1 MASKAQHQWLAFID
15 LKKIDLGKGDR
26 SITKGGV
33 YNAQFHISLPK
44 ELANNLL

>member
-1 MASKAQHQWLAFID
+1 MAKHNALFID

-44 ELANNLL
+44 ELANKNKTTK